1 MNNELSEKWTLY
13 LHYKDLGESYITN
26 LEKLMDIKDIKTF
39 WQTFNNV
46 PKIYEIFS
54 DGVNTKKMKRNNATP
69 CAYSFFKNDISPR
82 WEDEMNINGFEFSIR
97 NNFDFSLLQD
107 QWISSLVQL
116 ISGCNEI
123 CNCECIN
130 GIRIVDNTRENS
142 AMYRME
148 FWVNDIKYKKN
159 VEDLLKSE
167 YFDLGMYKFMYR
179 IHKTMKE

>member
-1 MNNELSEKWTLY
+1 MSFELSQKWTLY
-13 LHYKDLGESYITN
+13 LHYKDLGNSYITN
-26 LEKLMDIKDIKTF
+26 LEKLMDITDIKTF

-54 DGVNTKKMKRNNATP
+54 DGINTKKMKRNNSSP

-82 WEDEMNINGFEFSIR
+82 WEDDMNINGFEFSIR
-97 NNFDFSLLQD
+97 NNFDFVLLQD
-107 QWISSLVQL
+107 QWMSSLVQL

-123 CNCECIN
+123 CDCESIN
-130 GIRIVDNTRENS
+130 GIRIVDNTRDNS

-148 FWVNDIKYKKN
+148 FWVSDVKYKKN
-159 VEDLLKSE
+159 IEDLLKSE
-167 YFDLGMYKFMYR
+167 HFNLGMYKFMYR